1 MTQLH
6 TTCLPLRCDHTH
18 LDDGGGVGQ
27 AGGFNHDGIKLVAP
41 LEELVEDADEVAA
54 HCGVVWVC
62 GGGCVGR
69 HKEGIGGREGAGS
82 GLQFVEQGNSYWE
95 APWLSS

>member
-1 MTQLH
+1 
-6 TTCLPLRCDHTH
+6 
-18 LDDGGGVGQ
+18 
-27 AGGFNHDGIKLVAP
+27 
-41 LEELVEDADEVAA
+41 
-54 HCGVVWVC
+54 VVWVC